1 MLCLAGPTG
10 TGKTGA
16 ALAVARDIPAVVV
29 NFDSRQVYADFPIV
43 TAQPSVEE
51 RAVCPHRL
59 YGFLPTDQAITA
71 AAFADMARAEVRRA
85 AAKGLLPILVGGTG
99 LYLKAILQGLAPIPP
114 IPAGIRQAV
123 LARLKAEGAPA
134 LHAELSRLDPDYAAR
149 IHPNDSQRNARA
161 LEVFQATGKTLT
173 WWHAEGSE
181 AAPFEPLLL
190 GLGADLEALTPV
202 LAARVGAMLDAGA
215 LDEVRAA
222 LERCPDPEAP
232 GFSGIGCA
240 ELVAHLRGESTLD
253 EAVAR
258 WIRNTRAYAK
268 RQFTWFKAVP
278 GLRWLAPGD
287 GAGALAA
294 TKAWLDSCRGRQ
306 QD

>member
-16 ALAVARDIPAVVV
+16 SLAVARDIPAVVV

-43 TAQPSVEE
+43 TAQPSAAEQ
-51 RAVCPHRL
+51 AACAHRL
-59 YGFLPTDQAITA
+59 YGFLSADQAITA
-71 AAFADMARAEVRRA
+71 AAFADLARAEVRA
-85 AAKGLLPILVGGTG
+85 AATQGLLPLLVGGTG

-114 IPAGIRQAV
+114 IPSEIRQAV
-123 LARLKAEGAPA
+123 LARLQAEGAPA
-134 LHAELSRLDPDYAAR
+134 LHAELTRLDPDYAAR

-161 LEVFQATGKTLT
+161 LEVFQATGRTLT
-173 WWHAEGSE
+173 WWHAEGSQ

-202 LAARVGAMLDAGA
+202 LAARVEAMLTAGA
-215 LDEVRAA
+215 LEEVRAA

-240 ELVAHLRGESTLD
+240 ELVAHLRGELSLD
-253 EAVAR
+253 AAKAR

-268 RQFTWFKAVP
+268 RQFTWFRAVP

-287 GAGALAA
+287 GAGVLAA
-294 TKAWLDSCRGRQ
+294 AREWLG
-306 QD
+306 

>member
-1 MLCLAGPTG
+1 VLCLAGPTG

-16 ALAVARDIPAVVV
+16 ALAVARELPAVVV

-43 TAQPSVEE
+43 TAQPTAGE
-51 RAVCPHRL
+51 RAACPHRL
-59 YGFLPTDQAITA
+59 YGFLPTDQSVTA
-71 AAFADMARAEVRRA
+71 AAFADLARAEVRAA

-114 IPAGIRQAV
+114 IPDEVRRAV
-123 LARLKAEGAPA
+123 LARLRAEGAPA
-134 LHAELSRLDPDYAAR
+134 LHAELARLDPDSAAR

-161 LEVFQATGKTLT
+161 LEVFEATGKTLT
-173 WWHAEGSE
+173 WWHAEGSQ

-190 GLGADLEALTPV
+190 GLGADLESLTPV
-202 LAARVGAMLDAGA
+202 LAARVRAMLEAGA
-215 LDEVRAA
+215 LDEVAAA
-222 LERCPDPEAP
+222 LERCPDPGAP

-240 ELVAHLRGESTLD
+240 ELAAHLRGELSLD
-253 EAVAR
+253 DAVAR

-294 TKAWLDSCRGRQ
+294 LRGWSA
-306 QD
+306 

>member
-16 ALAVARDIPAVVV
+16 ALAVARELPAVVV

-43 TAQPSVEE
+43 TAQPTAEE

-59 YGFLPTDQAITA
+59 YGFLPTDQSLTA
-71 AAFADMARAEVRRA
+71 AAFADLARAEVRA
-85 AAKGLLPILVGGTG
+85 AADQGLLPILVGGTG

-114 IPAGIRQAV
+114 IPDQVRQAV
-123 LARLKAEGAPA
+123 LARLKAQGAPA
-134 LHAELSRLDPDYAAR
+134 LHAELSRVDPDYAAR

-190 GLGADLEALTPV
+190 GLGRDLESLTPV
-202 LAARVGAMLDAGA
+202 LAGRVRAMLEAGA
-215 LDEVRAA
+215 LDEVRRAW
-222 LERCPDPEAP
+222 ERCPDPEAP

-240 ELVAHLRGESTLD
+240 ELVAHLRGGLSLD
-253 EAVAR
+253 AAVAR
-258 WIRNTRAYAK
+258 WIKNTRAYAK

-294 TKAWLDSCRGRQ
+294 VREWLG
-306 QD
+306 

>member
-16 ALAVARDIPAVVV
+16 ALAVAREFPAAVV

-43 TAQPSVEE
+43 TAQPTAGE

-59 YGFLPTDQAITA
+59 YGFLPADQSLTA
-71 AAFADMARAEVRRA
+71 AAFADLARAEVRA
-85 AAKGLLPILVGGTG
+85 AAERGLLPILVGGTG

-114 IPAGIRQAV
+114 IPAEVRQAV
-123 LARLKAEGAPA
+123 LARLRAEGAPA
-134 LHAELSRLDPDYAAR
+134 LHAELACLDPDYAAR

-161 LEVFQATGKTLT
+161 LEVFEATGKTMT
-173 WWHAEGSE
+173 WWHAEGSQ

-190 GLGADLEALTPV
+190 GLGADLESLTPV
-202 LAARVGAMLDAGA
+202 LAARVRAMLEAGA
-215 LDEVRAA
+215 LDEVAAA
-222 LERCPDPEAP
+222 LARCPDPGAP

-240 ELVAHLRGESTLD
+240 ELAAHLRGELSLD
-253 EAVAR
+253 DAVAR

-278 GLRWLAPGD
+278 GLRWLAPGH

-294 TKAWLDSCRGRQ
+294 VRGWPA
-306 QD
+306 